1 MPHGAL
7 SLLALLA
14 GLAAYLAAPAF
25 IALIRQHPER
35 RLICKL
41 SPLTLMSFILWI
53 VLIAWAGT
61 GRRDDALISRYVG
74 TLRGSNR
81 LPVAITVLVLAGMA
95 GSAATLLA

>member
-1 MPHGAL
+1 M
-7 SLLALLA
+7 
-14 GLAAYLAAPAF
+14 
-25 IALIRQHPER
+25 
-35 RLICKL
+35 
-41 SPLTLMSFILWI
+41 I